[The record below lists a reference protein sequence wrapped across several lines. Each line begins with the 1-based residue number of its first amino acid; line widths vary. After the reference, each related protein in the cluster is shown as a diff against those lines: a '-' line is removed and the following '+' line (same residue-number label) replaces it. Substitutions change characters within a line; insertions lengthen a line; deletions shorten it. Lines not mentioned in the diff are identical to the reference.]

1 MIDFD
6 SVCIR
11 HADDAPAVDGVSFHI
26 DKGEFVFL
34 TGPSGAGKS
43 SILRL
48 LYGALA
54 PCGGKVSIDG
64 VDLAHMKTSQIPYLR
79 SNIGVVFQ
87 DCRLLPNRT
96 ILENVAITLE
106 VQGVRNQAD
115 INSKVMN
122 ILQQVGIADKAHLK
136 PHRLSGGDQ
145 QRAALARA
153 LVNDPRILLADEPT
167 GNLDD
172 ATKDQLMALLDSVN
186 LKGTTVIVAT
196 HDQRLLM
203 RSSRRVITLEAP
215 KPIVVADERE
225 ANDE

>member
-1 MIDFD
+1 MQNF
-6 SVCIR
+6 
-11 HADDAPAVDGVSFHI
+11 
-26 DKGEFVFL
+26 
-34 TGPSGAGKS
+34 
-43 SILRL
+43 
-48 LYGALA
+48 
-54 PCGGKVSIDG
+54 
-64 VDLAHMKTSQIPYLR
+64 
-79 SNIGVVFQ
+79 
-87 DCRLLPNRT
+87 
-96 ILENVAITLE
+96 
-106 VQGVRNQAD
+106 

-215 KPIVVADERE
+215 KPIIVADERE